1 MSAGIPLI
9 DILIFA
15 IIAIFLGLRLRS
27 VLGKRT
33 GFEQDFSRQHGFD
46 ETDSDDQLTPAEVT
60 TLNGDGVSALMSA
73 DPNFDEN
80 TFVEGARAAYGMI
93 LKAFADSD
101 FETLKPL
108 LGYEMNIG
116 FADAIRDRL
125 KADEVL
131 TIDLK
136 SIDRAEVKSAKLRDG
151 VAAITV
157 EFASQQQRL
166 LKAADGSVLDGDA
179 ETVESFVDLWTFER
193 DISSTDPTWLLVET
207 ETVQ

>member
-1 MSAGIPLI
+1 MPAGIPLI

-80 TFVEGARAAYGMI
+80 TFVEGARAAYGTI
-93 LKAFADSD
+93 LKAFADGD
-101 FETLKPL
+101 LETLKPP
-108 LGYEMNIG
+108 
-116 FADAIRDRL
+116 
-125 KADEVL
+125 KV
-131 TIDLK
+131 TI
-136 SIDRAEVKSAKLRDG
+136 
-151 VAAITV
+151 
-157 EFASQQQRL
+157 
-166 LKAADGSVLDGDA
+166 
-179 ETVESFVDLWTFER
+179 
-193 DISSTDPTWLLVET
+193 
-207 ETVQ
+207 